1 MSDSDQHQILNSHSD
16 YIERPVHYEP
26 GHHGGLYPAFRSDD
40 EITAVDRMWHRLE
53 WVIAGLAILTLIL
66 FVPFMIWQVFFRFD

>member
-1 MSDSDQHQILNSHSD
+1 MSNRHQILDSRAD

-26 GHHGGLYPAFRSDD
+26 GHHGGLYPAFQSDD

-53 WVIAGLAILTLIL
+53 WCIAILATITVVLWA
-66 FVPFMIWQVFFRFD
+66 IWMVTK